1 MRIMR
6 RAWGLTAFVAAALM
20 LTNGALSASD
30 APVVHVKAVVKDGAV
45 TLDAQA
51 NGPFEYTTYRPS
63 ESLYVLD
70 LSGVSAGDTSGAR
83 VVPSELV
90 KSYRLSTYTAG
101 QKPVVRLEIL
111 LRPGIT
117 PRLARTGNQELTLF
131 VSANGNA
138 DASAEPVALTAPPA
152 AKPAPVLVEGKPAPA
167 SLKPIAAK
175 SSESNGPSA
184 EFQNIEQVNLAQVGA
199 QTEVNVVG
207 NAKLTYHVSRL
218 HNPDRI
224 VLDFS
229 GARLKTS
236 EKQIASNLDPVKEI
250 RLAQFTPQVSRIVI
264 DLRTPARYNVN
275 ASGNAVTVAFR
286 AEAATP
292 ASGGSSDSAPAAN
305 SQLDDVTTTKAIS
318 APPAPENIPSP
329 VSALPS
335 ALTLPSAALAVPV
348 APAPQPAAAAA
359 KPASANTGYTEIS
372 DSTTAPAPASSAAAQ
387 QAATPPP
394 TGRYSGEPISVNL
407 KDVDLRDFFRLIHE
421 ISGLNVVV
429 DPAVKGSLTIVLDD
443 VPWDQALDIVLKNN
457 DLDKQL
463 DGNVLRIATKETLKR
478 EAEQNR
484 DLAKAQAESADVV
497 TTTRVL
503 SYAKASDMVPT
514 LKKFLSS
521 RGDILAD
528 TRSNTL
534 IIRDIPTVL
543 PVLDNLLRQ
552 LDRKSQQVEIEARVV
567 AANRSF
573 SREIGTQFGLGLG
586 SHGSTIGGATAVGT
600 STVIHQPVPP
610 FAVGTP
616 PLTSGSVPLLTNLGA
631 STPTSGFTYSFAN
644 ANFALD
650 MVITAAEDRGVG
662 KLISKPK
669 IVAQNNQKSIVKQGT
684 KIPVQTIVNNTVSVQ
699 FVDAVLELDVT
710 PQITSEGTIYM
721 DVDVKNDQ
729 IDSSIPRVEGI
740 PAIDTQEATSKVLV
754 ADGATMVI
762 GGVIVTQQRTDIQ
775 QVPVLGSLPVIGNL
789 FKHTTVSST
798 AQELLFFLTP
808 RILPG

>member
-51 NGPFEYTTYRPS
+51 NGPFEYPTYRPS

-90 KSYRLSTYTAG
+90 KSYRLTTYSAG

-117 PRLARTGNQELTLF
+117 PRLARNGNQELTLF
-131 VSANGNA
+131 VSANGNV
-138 DASAEPVALTAPPA
+138 DATAEPVAITAAPA
-152 AKPAPVLVEGKPAPA
+152 AKPAPAEAKPAPA
-167 SLKPIAAK
+167 ALKPISARPSDAKAAA
-175 SSESNGPSA
+175 A
-184 EFQNIEQVNLAQVGA
+184 EYQNIEQVNLAQVGA

-207 NAKLTYHVSRL
+207 NAKLSYHVSRL

-236 EKQIASNLDPVKEI
+236 EKNIASNLDPVKEI
-250 RLAQFTPQVSRIVI
+250 RPAQVPPQVSRIVI
-264 DLRTPARYNVN
+264 DLRPPARYNVN

-286 AEAATP
+286 SESATP
-292 ASGGSSDSAPAAN
+292 ASGGSNDSAPAAN

-318 APPAPENIPSP
+318 EPPAPENIPSP

-335 ALTLPSAALAVPV
+335 ALTQPSAAPAVPV
-348 APAPQPAAAAA
+348 APPPQPTAAAA

-372 DSTTAPAPASSAAAQ
+372 DSTPAPAPASSAAAQ

-457 DLDKQL
+457 GLDKQL
-463 DGNVLRIATKETLKR
+463 DGNVLRIATKETLKH

-484 DLAKAQAESADVV
+484 ELAKAQSEAADVV

-503 SYAKASDMVPT
+503 SYAKAEDLVPT
-514 LKKFLSS
+514 RKKFLSS

-528 TRSNTL
+528 SRSNTL
-534 IIRDIPTVL
+534 IIRDVPQVL

-586 SHGSTIGGATAVGT
+586 AHGSTIGGASSVGT
-600 STVIHQPVPP
+600 SPVIHTPAPP

-631 STPTSGFTYSFAN
+631 ATPTSGFTYSFAN

-662 KLISKPK
+662 KLISSRRSSRRTTR
-669 IVAQNNQKSIVKQGT
+669 NQ
-684 KIPVQTIVNNTVSVQ
+684 
-699 FVDAVLELDVT
+699 
-710 PQITSEGTIYM
+710 
-721 DVDVKNDQ
+721 
-729 IDSSIPRVEGI
+729 SSSKAPRSRCR
-740 PAIDTQEATSKVLV
+740 P
-754 ADGATMVI
+754 
-762 GGVIVTQQRTDIQ
+762 
-775 QVPVLGSLPVIGNL
+775 
-789 FKHTTVSST
+789 SST
-798 AQELLFFLTP
+798 TP
-808 RILPG
+808 C